1 MEKTRWQANGRGGIK
16 VVDSNEG
23 LDMVVEVKA
32 ALAHECPEVKSLQ
45 RA

>member
-1 MEKTRWQANGRGGIK
+1 MEKTEWQANGRGGIE

-32 ALAHECPEVKSLQ
+32 T
-45 RA
+45 